1 MEVLNMSPQS
11 KEMMENAI
19 NHAIK
24 KSVERER
31 KQIFQQGKEEG
42 IKEGKKEGMK
52 EGIKEEKEKIAKNLK
67 KYHTPEEISKITG
80 LTLATILKL

>member
-24 KSVERER
+24 KSVERE
-31 KQIFQQGKEEG
+31 KQQIYQQGKEEG
-42 IKEGKKEGMK
+42 K
-52 EGIKEEKEKIAKNLK
+52 KEEKEKIAKNLK